1 MTLHQSGMEK
11 LKQKF
16 AHRARVSA
24 NSPVNNTCSP
34 PKSHPEPSTLPSSQ
48 VTSSPAKSEAVGAGG
63 GDVSNTEHDHPWGL
77 KLLYEGT
84 DPIVE
89 YV

>member
-1 MTLHQSGMEK
+1 MEK

-24 NSPVNNTCSP
+24 NKPVNNTSNP
-34 PKSHPEPSTLPSSQ
+34 PKDHPESLTQPSNEA
-48 VTSSPAKSEAVGAGG
+48 TSSPARSEAVDAGG
-63 GDVSNTEHDHPWGL
+63 GDASNKEHDQPWGL
-77 KLLYEGT
+77 KLLYEGI

-89 YV
+89 

>member
-11 LKQKF
+11 LKQRF

-24 NSPVNNTCSP
+24 NSPVNNTSSP
-34 PKSHPEPSTLPSSQ
+34 PKGHPESSTQPSNEA
-48 VTSSPAKSEAVGAGG
+48 TSSPARLEAVGAGG
-63 GDVSNTEHDHPWGL
+63 DASNKEHDHPWGL
-77 KLLYEGT
+77 KLLFEGI